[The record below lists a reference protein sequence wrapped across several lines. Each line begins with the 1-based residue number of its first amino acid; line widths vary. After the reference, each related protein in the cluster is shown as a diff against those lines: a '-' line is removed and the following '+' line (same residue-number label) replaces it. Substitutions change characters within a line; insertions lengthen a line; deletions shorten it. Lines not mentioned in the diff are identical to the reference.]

1 MAHYRKMTVDGI
13 EYQYNIG
20 KKFVEIREELAPKQL
35 IEKSEIGFKSKHNEL
50 IVHPKMIAD
59 YIQGKKKQHVS
70 KYFRTCKCVG
80 VSKQLGVIPY
90 DYEIDNKS
98 NYVYW
103 CSACYSANAD
113 DI

>member
-1 MAHYRKMTVDGI
+1 MAHYRKMTVDGV

-35 IEKSEIGFKSKHNEL
+35 IEKSVIGFKSKHNEL

-70 KYFRTCKCVG
+70 KYFPTCRCKD
-80 VSKQLGVIPY
+80 VSKKLGVIPF
-90 DYEIDNKS
+90 DCEIYNKY

-103 CSACYSANAD
+103 CARCFSNNAE